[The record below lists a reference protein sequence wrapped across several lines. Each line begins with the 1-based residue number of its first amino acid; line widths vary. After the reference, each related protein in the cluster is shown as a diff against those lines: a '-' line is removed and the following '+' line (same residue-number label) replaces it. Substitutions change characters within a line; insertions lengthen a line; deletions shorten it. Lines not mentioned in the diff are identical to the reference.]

1 MSTSATPR
9 VETIDDPWRYTR
21 LQLRNAQRIATV
33 LNRGALVL
41 CEAPRL

>member
-1 MSTSATPR
+1 MPANPR
-9 VETIDDPWRYTR
+9 VETIDDPGRYSA

-41 CEAPRL
+41 CETPRC

>member
-1 MSTSATPR
+1 VSTPGQPR
-9 VETIDDPWRYTR
+9 VETIDDPWRYTK
-21 LQLRNAQRIATV
+21 LQLHNAQRIATV